1 MAKNKNIPAQ
11 NQHAARQNHSVL
23 ATKVSTTTFSGPL
36 PHPQHLAEYE
46 AITPGFA
53 DRIIKMAEDE
63 SEHRRS
69 QEQKELNADIHFN
82 NKDFA
87 ERRIGQLSAVFIV
100 LIMAA
105 IGAYLA
111 LDGKEITGSV
121 FGGPAIVSI
130 VWAFLNK
137 KK

>member
-1 MAKNKNIPAQ
+1 MAKNRNIPAQ
-11 NQHAARQNHSVL
+11 NQPSARQNHSVL
-23 ATKVSTTTFSGPL
+23 ATKVSATTFSGPL

-82 NKDFA
+82 NKDFT
-87 ERRIGQLSAVFIV
+87 ERRIGQISAVFIV
-100 LIMAA
+100 LIMAV

-111 LDGKEITGSV
+111 LNGKEITGSV